1 MLSKSEKNYKESN
14 SGFYVMS
21 VMSSQYN
28 NIEIYEINLFYS
40 SSAFI
45 SVRL

>member
-21 VMSSQYN
+21 SQHN